1 MLCSL
6 WNDGKLEGNL
16 LYSTGFIIYG
26 DQSGSSRLLQ
36 RLKWAYF
43 VMGAFQASLAINYN
57 SIQAAGR
64 DIFLQPFCMRKIE

>member
-1 MLCSL
+1 MYYLR
-6 WNDGKLEGNL
+6 
-16 LYSTGFIIYG
+16 
-26 DQSGSSRLLQ
+26 DQSGSYRLLQ

-64 DIFLQPFCMRKIE
+64 DIFLQPFYMRKIE